1 MQDNM
6 KSLIGM
12 KSKIYSLAKKYLE
25 TYGDAK
31 CRTTEDKYWLKLEED
46 LTKHYQVYCKDVGT
60 GDDIK
65 KGEGDCDKAT
75 TFAAGASMAMWMDN
89 GDKWKPVAGDGSKDD
104 TIEDSQRR
112 FLGDTGVLESETN
125 GVEMLASESDDK
137 ITIGG
142 VDSSG
147 VCSTDTTSCALPVV
161 ETTST
166 TDGESVPV
174 VTSTSSSA
182 FMTYGF
188 GFLAVLIAAIN
199 AL

>member
-1 MQDNM
+1 
-6 KSLIGM
+6 M

-25 TYGDAK
+25 LYGDSK
-31 CRTTEDKYWLKLEED
+31 CRTEENKYWLKLEAD
-46 LTKHYQVYCKDVGT
+46 LTEHYQVYCKDVGE
-60 GDDIK
+60 GDALK

-75 TFAAGASMAMWMDN
+75 TFTAGASVGMWMDN
-89 GDKWKPVAGDGSKDD
+89 GVKWQTVAGDGSKDD

-112 FLGDTGVLESETN
+112 FLGDTGTLVST
-125 GVEMLASESDDK
+125 GTSDGMAMLAAESDDK

-142 VDSSG
+142 VDSAG
-147 VCSTDTTSCALPVV
+147 TCSTDTTACALPVV
-161 ETTST
+161 VSTST

-188 GFLAVLIAAIN
+188 GFLALLIAAIN

>member
-1 MQDNM
+1 M

-25 TYGDAK
+25 TYGDSK
-31 CRTTEDKYWLKLEED
+31 CRTEEGKYWMKLESD
-46 LTKHYQVYCKDVGT
+46 LTDHYQVYCKDVGE
-60 GDDIK
+60 GDALK

-75 TFAAGASMAMWMDN
+75 TFTAGASVTMWMDN
-89 GDKWKPVAGDGSKDD
+89 GDKWKSVAGDASKDD

-112 FLGDTGVLESETN
+112 FLGDTGNLEKGATD
-125 GVEMLASESDDK
+125 GTPMLASETEDK

-147 VCSTDTTSCALPVV
+147 VCSTDTTACALPVV
-161 ETTST
+161 STTSS
-166 TDGESVPV
+166 TDGESSPV

-188 GFLAVLIAAIN
+188 GFLALLIAAIN

>member
-1 MQDNM
+1 M

-25 TYGDAK
+25 LYGDSK
-31 CRTTEDKYWLKLEED
+31 CRTEEGKYWLKLEAD
-46 LTKHYQVYCKDVGT
+46 LTEHYQVYCKDVGE
-60 GDDIK
+60 GDALK

-75 TFAAGASMAMWMDN
+75 TFTAGASVGMWMDN
-89 GDKWKPVAGDGSKDD
+89 GVKWQTVAGDGSKDD

-112 FLGDTGVLESETN
+112 FLGDTGLLVIGPSD
-125 GVEMLASESDDK
+125 GMAMLAAESDDK

-142 VDSSG
+142 VDSAG
-147 VCSTDTTSCALPVV
+147 TCSTDTTACALPVV
-161 ETTST
+161 VSTST

-188 GFLAVLIAAIN
+188 GFLALLIAAIN